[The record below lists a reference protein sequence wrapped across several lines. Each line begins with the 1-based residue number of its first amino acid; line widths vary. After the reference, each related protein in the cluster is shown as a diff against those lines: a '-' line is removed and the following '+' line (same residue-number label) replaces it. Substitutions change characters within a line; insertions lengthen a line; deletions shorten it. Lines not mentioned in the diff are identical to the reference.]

1 MKQLFLIRHAKSDW
15 TAGQSDRERPLN
27 ARGTR
32 SVLGIAALVREHI
45 PAETVVWSSPARR
58 ALTTAKLFANALGW
72 DEKRIFVKEGL
83 YTFDD
88 AELEKAISG
97 CPDSVDRLLVFGH
110 NEAITDLVNTF
121 GDRFIV
127 NVPTAGFVHLEL
139 PITTWALLRKGRTV
153 TTIFPKE
160 HDIT

>member
-1 MKQLFLIRHAKSDW
+1 MKQLLLIRHAKSDW
-15 TAGQSDRERPLN
+15 SAGQSDRERPLN
-27 ARGTR
+27 DRGKR
-32 SVLGIAALVREHI
+32 SVYGMAALLRDRI
-45 PAETVVWSSPARR
+45 PPGTVVWSSPARR
-58 ALTTAKLFANALGW
+58 ALTTARLLAATLGW
-72 DEKRIFVKEGL
+72 EEKRIQVKEDL

-88 AELEKAISG
+88 GELESAISE
-97 CPDSVDRLLVFGH
+97 CPDEVESLLVFGH

-139 PITTWALLRKGRTV
+139 PITDWGLLRKGRTI

>member
-15 TAGQSDRERPLN
+15 SAGQSDRERPLN

-32 SVLGIAALVREHI
+32 SVYGMAALVRDRI
-45 PAETVVWSSPARR
+45 PADTTVWTSPARR
-58 ALTTAKLFANALGW
+58 ALTTAKLFAATLGW
-72 DEKRIFVKEGL
+72 EEKRIIIKENL

-88 AELEKAISG
+88 AELEKAIYA
-97 CPDSVDRLLVFGH
+97 CPDTIDNLLVFGH
-110 NEAITDLVNTF
+110 NEGITDLVNTF

-127 NVPTAGFVHLEL
+127 NVPTTGFVHLEL
-139 PITTWALLRKGRTV
+139 PITTWTLLRKGRTV
-153 TTIFPKE
+153 VTIFPKE